1 MYNYLSTIMRPTF
14 DKSDRLMNDLCI
26 SVRVG
31 NYIIRKSRY
40 ENERLKLERIAK
52 RKLNREN
59 NSNFWSEFP

>member
-1 MYNYLSTIMRPTF
+1 MRPTF

-31 NYIIRKSRY
+31 NYKIRKSRY

-59 NSNFWSEFP
+59 NSNFGSEFP

>member
-1 MYNYLSTIMRPTF
+1 MYNYFCTTRPTF